1 MSAMSEKKLK
11 DFGEKLKDFGEK
23 TQQTGSR
30 SLHLASKKVVN
41 KKAWAVSI
49 VSSTSHGWT
58 SDLKLPLL
66 SGA

>member
-41 KKAWAVSI
+41 KKACL
-49 VSSTSHGWT
+49 T
-58 SDLKLPLL
+58 
-66 SGA
+66 